1 MGIEIEDEE
10 KIRDF
15 GTSGI
20 MNVNEPTE
28 IGDALTHLNDDR
40 RDPEHKMSKIDMN
53 TRLHPIEISALLAID
68 FLVASKFLPART
80 LNLTLQK
87 KRLNISLAGKGRQEI
102 VDIVA
107 GKRERD
113 IKRGMGIG
121 DRFNA
126 FMGKN

>member
-1 MGIEIEDEE
+1 MGIKIEEEE
-10 KIRDF
+10 KMPDF
-15 GTSGI
+15 GTNGI

-28 IGDALTHLNDDR
+28 IGDALAHLNDDR

-68 FLVASKFLPART
+68 FLVASKFLPGRT

-87 KRLNISLAGKGRQEI
+87 KRLNISLNGKGRQEI

-107 GKRERD
+107 GKREQD
-113 IKRGMGIG
+113 VKRGMNIG

-126 FMGKN
+126 FMGKK